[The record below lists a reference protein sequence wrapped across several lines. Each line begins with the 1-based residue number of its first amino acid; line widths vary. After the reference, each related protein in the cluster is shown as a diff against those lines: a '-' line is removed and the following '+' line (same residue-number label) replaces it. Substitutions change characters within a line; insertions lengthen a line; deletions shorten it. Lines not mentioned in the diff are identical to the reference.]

1 MAFHRVLNHKGARA
15 FLCASVLAVVGSS
28 ALHGQEAQSGNWAS
42 VKIGLGARLYPA
54 SSDRALGRAVLV
66 HGGLR
71 INSTVGVG
79 LEGAWI
85 NIDDRS
91 HNTSLIALVSPFRY
105 PISFKAGAGIA
116 LTYSRVGIG
125 MTAGVDY
132 DWQINETVS
141 LAAGADWL
149 IQKYSSSETLP
160 STYHL
165 VLITVGF
172 SFHIERRDQR

>member
-1 MAFHRVLNHKGARA
+1 
-15 FLCASVLAVVGSS
+15 
-28 ALHGQEAQSGNWAS
+28 
-42 VKIGLGARLYPA
+42 
-54 SSDRALGRAVLV
+54 
-66 HGGLR
+66 
-71 INSTVGVG
+71 
-79 LEGAWI
+79 
-85 NIDDRS
+85 
-91 HNTSLIALVSPFRY
+91 
-105 PISFKAGAGIA
+105 
-116 LTYSRVGIG
+116 